1 MKKTLR
7 VGLTGG
13 IGSGKTTVC
22 RLFEGLG
29 VPIIDADKIAHQ
41 VTRPGQAAWHAVRA
55 EFGEQVLD
63 AQGRLDRG
71 ALRSLVFTDTKS
83 RERLEAI
90 IHPRVYAEMEK
101 RASLVTTP
109 YCILSVP
116 LLLETGGQAMV
127 DQVLVVDAPAEIR
140 KTRVMER
147 DHVSEAQV
155 EAIIRTQA
163 SREKRLAAAHAVITN
178 DSDVA
183 HLERQVLRLNRHYLG
198 LSESV
203 DVGKN
208 KKTLGACRT

>member
-29 VPIIDADKIAHQ
+29 VPIIDADKIAHE
-41 VTRPGQAAWHAVRA
+41 VTHPGQAAWQAVRA

-63 AQGRLDRG
+63 AQGRLDRE
-71 ALRSLVFTDTKS
+71 ALRSIVFTDKKS

-101 RASLVTTP
+101 RAALVTAP

-155 EAIIRTQA
+155 EAIMRTQA
-163 SREKRLAAAHAVITN
+163 SREERLAAAHAVITN
-178 DSDVA
+178 HSDVA
-183 HLERQVLRLNRHYLG
+183 HLEHQVSTLNRSYLG

-203 DVGKN
+203 DVDKN
-208 KKTLGACRT
+208 KKTLGILK